1 MDFSHVQSLRGYSL
15 LRYNVTLG
23 ARVNPEGPQD
33 TSQPPEASTDTPQV
47 CQTQSNC
54 AAGGISAIGSSPA
67 ENYSYYAKT
76 VLNTDG
82 MYYNGVCLLGKILT

>member
-1 MDFSHVQSLRGYSL
+1 M
-15 LRYNVTLG
+15 
-23 ARVNPEGPQD
+23 NPEGSQD
-33 TSQPPEASTDTPQV
+33 TSQPPSASGASTDTPQA

-54 AAGGISAIGSSPA
+54 AMSGISAIGSSPA

-82 MYYNGVCLLGKILT
+82 MLFL